1 MNRCFPVI
9 SPESCRILAFALLML
24 VPNCRRL
31 EERMQIKESRPI
43 STYAAAP
50 SPIKNSE
57 ERFANAEPEES
68 PENAPMPRQNLF
80 AWVTPE
86 GWSEAGEDPAGMRFI
101 NLKFGPNGEG
111 ECYLSLMPGSAGG
124 VDANINRWRSGQMGL
139 PALSKDDIEKLP
151 KKPLLN
157 REATFV
163 TLDGDY
169 KNVGAQAALKG
180 YRLVGLILA
189 APQATLFVKMTGP
202 KDLVEKNMP
211 AFEEFV
217 SSISP
222 AR

>member
-9 SPESCRILAFALLML
+9 SPESCRFLAFALLIA
-24 VPNCRRL
+24 VPGCHRL
-31 EERMQIKESRPI
+31 DERMEIKESRPI
-43 STYAAAP
+43 SAYAATPA
-50 SPIKNSE
+50 PIKTSE
-57 ERFANAEPEES
+57 ERFANAEPEEPS
-68 PENAPMPRQNLF
+68 ENTPMARQNLF

-86 GWSEAGEDPAGMRFI
+86 GWSEAGEDPSGMRFI

-124 VDANINRWRSGQMGL
+124 IDANINRWRANQMGL
-139 PALSKDDIEKLP
+139 PAYSKEEIEKLP

-157 REATFV
+157 REATYV

-169 KNVGAQAALKG
+169 KNVGSPEALKN

-202 KDLVEKNMP
+202 KDLVEKNMT
-211 AFEEFV
+211 AFEQFV